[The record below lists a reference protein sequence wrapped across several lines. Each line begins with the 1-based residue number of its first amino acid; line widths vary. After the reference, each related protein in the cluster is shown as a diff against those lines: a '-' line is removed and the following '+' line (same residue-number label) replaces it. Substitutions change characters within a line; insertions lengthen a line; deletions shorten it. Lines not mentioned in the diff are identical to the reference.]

1 MDNAKTV
8 AKLRAD
14 LAVATAE
21 HADATARV
29 TQALARMESLEM
41 AIANHAVS
49 ACNDLN
55 DDRIMCVCLTI
66 QPNYASSRNV
76 NRTADENIS

>member
-8 AKLRAD
+8 AELRAD

-29 TQALARMESLEM
+29 TQALARMESLESDG
-41 AIANHAVS
+41 HCQPRS
-49 ACNDLN
+49 L
-55 DDRIMCVCLTI
+55 CL
-66 QPNYASSRNV
+66 Q
-76 NRTADENIS
+76 